1 MQRKIKKEKH
11 KHQKAVASF
20 WSYIWSEEEQDWKFI
35 YLFSEI
41 LKKKKIGSLCVY
53 IYREREIYYW
63 VSLGWS
69 HESLNLNSEQQQS
82 MVLINMESKWRGI
95 NWWYCL
101 TPKTQTPK
109 RGERPTRRAQLQSW
123 IKNWEKAKQ
132 NTTFSTSICF
142 PKSKAFVVLV

>member
-53 IYREREIYYW
+53 IYRERDILLG
-63 VSLGWS
+63 VSW
-69 HESLNLNSEQQQS
+69 
-82 MVLINMESKWRGI
+82 MVTWISKFEFWAAAKHGI
-95 NWWYCL
+95 NKY
-101 TPKTQTPK
+101 
-109 RGERPTRRAQLQSW
+109 GE
-123 IKNWEKAKQ
+123 
-132 NTTFSTSICF
+132 
-142 PKSKAFVVLV
+142 